1 MADGGAFCRVGAA
14 VLNVSLSAPVP
25 GPVMEVPVLDPLGI
39 DPTTGVPFPREPGPL
54 LDPTTGGVIG
64 YVPLAEETDLVAGQ
78 PVEVTDWWYAP
89 ATGPEWAPSRY
100 PPTPSHTPA
109 TPEQIPSSIPPIG
122 TWIKTGTGWAANL
135 VGSTAWSLVQ
145 PMMPLV
151 IAGLVGL
158 YFFSKKS
165 AVTIHRNP
173 GKSRRRNV
181 QGRLQRDLTSV
192 PARFLERS

>member
-100 PPTPSHTPA
+100 PP
-109 TPEQIPSSIPPIG
+109 IG
-122 TWIKTGTGWAANL
+122 TWIKTRTGWAANL

-158 YFFSKKS
+158 WLW
-165 AVTIHRNP
+165 TRP
-173 GKSRRRNV
+173 RR
-181 QGRLQRDLTSV
+181 
-192 PARFLERS
+192 